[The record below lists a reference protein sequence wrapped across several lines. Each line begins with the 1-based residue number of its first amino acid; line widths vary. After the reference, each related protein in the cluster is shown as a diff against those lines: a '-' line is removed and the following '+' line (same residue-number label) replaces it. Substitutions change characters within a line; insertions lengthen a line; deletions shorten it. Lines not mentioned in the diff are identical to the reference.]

1 MKARI
6 AAWWRELKL
15 QIRIRIKE
23 GRRELDIYR
32 LERNYPMS
40 LIWAPSKGRWVR
52 ARVYLWG
59 YKYARVLFVDGAEK
73 TGLRSPLSIRPR
85 DPRVRGDDLP
95 PEDARYSGNRGD
107 RSWAKIV
114 ADITFAGVKTAIA
127 TEIFR
132 KAFYD
137 TRMGIPYEPE
147 G

>member
-32 LERNYPMS
+32 LERNYGMS
-40 LIWAPSKGRWVR
+40 LIWAPSEGRWVR
-52 ARVYLWG
+52 ARAERWG
-59 YKYARVLFVDGAEK
+59 QKYVRVRFVDGAEK
-73 TGLRSPLSIRPR
+73 TGTRSPLSIRPR
-85 DPRVRGDDLP
+85 DPRLRGGDLP

-127 TEIFR
+127 TEKFR
-132 KAFYD
+132 QAFFD
-137 TRMGIPYEPE
+137 TSMGIPYEPE

>member
-52 ARVYLWG
+52 ARVYCWG

-73 TGLRSPLSIRPR
+73 TGFRSPLSLRPR
-85 DPRVRGDDLP
+85 DPRLRENDLP

-114 ADITFAGVKTAIA
+114 ADITFGGVKMAIA
-127 TEIFR
+127 TEKFR
-132 KAFYD
+132 QAFFD
-137 TRMGIPYEPE
+137 TSMGIPYEPE